1 MTTTPPEE
9 PHRVSDADSFRVDD
23 SEPPR
28 VARRW
33 GSEELTLAGILYAA
47 VVAIPGVVV
56 PMRGS
61 RGAWIW
67 AGGMVVLGAL
77 LLLLKEPVIRLVD
90 RYLGW
95 GDRGRKI
102 H

>member
-1 MTTTPPEE
+1 MSSMPPEE
-9 PHRVSDADSFRVDD
+9 PRKVSDADSFRVDD
-23 SEPPR
+23 SQPPR

-47 VVAIPGVVV
+47 LVAITGVVV
-56 PMRGS
+56 AMRGS

-67 AGGMVVLGAL
+67 AGAMVVLGVL

-95 GDRGRKI
+95 GGRGRKLR
-102 H
+102 

>member
-9 PHRVSDADSFRVDD
+9 PRKVSDADSFRVDD
-23 SEPPR
+23 SEPPS

-47 VVAIPGVVV
+47 VVAITGVVV
-56 PMRGS
+56 AMRGS

-67 AGGMVVLGAL
+67 AGGMIVFGVLL
-77 LLLLKEPVIRLVD
+77 CC
-90 RYLGW
+90 
-95 GDRGRKI
+95 
-102 H
+102 